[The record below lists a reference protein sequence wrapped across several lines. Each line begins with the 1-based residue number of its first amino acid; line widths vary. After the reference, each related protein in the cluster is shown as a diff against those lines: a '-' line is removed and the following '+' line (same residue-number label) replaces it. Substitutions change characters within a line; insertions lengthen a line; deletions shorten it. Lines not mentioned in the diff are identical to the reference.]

1 MLVGG
6 NRSRTVDCDRGGRL
20 GGHELARELYTC
32 YLEPLLDCP
41 QASATETG
49 GGEDDGWGWGLPA
62 QPMTN
67 MSRYTGDQF
76 QGTPKGSAFWWRAQ
90 VASLLLRPRPALMAT
105 LQLAKASL
113 GYHGQVLGVHV
124 RHGDAC
130 MHATISQFRPQC
142 VAWEVYVERIQRMR
156 AQYGVRKVFLATDD
170 PEVAAVASQTPD
182 LELMQ
187 LSLDRSMFE
196 ADWFLEFRSE
206 LGLVDSQLVCARR
219 GGKSARVVSFCHCSL
234 RERE

>member
-1 MLVGG
+1 
-6 NRSRTVDCDRGGRL
+6 
-20 GGHELARELYTC
+20 
-32 YLEPLLDCP
+32 
-41 QASATETG
+41 
-49 GGEDDGWGWGLPA
+49 
-62 QPMTN
+62 
-67 MSRYTGDQF
+67 
-76 QGTPKGSAFWWRAQ
+76 
-90 VASLLLRPRPALMAT
+90 
-105 LQLAKASL
+105 
-113 GYHGQVLGVHV
+113 
-124 RHGDAC
+124 

-142 VAWEVYVERIQRMR
+142 VEWEVYLERIQRMR

-170 PEVAAVASQTPD
+170 PEVAAVASWTPD

-234 RERE
+234 RQRE

>member
-41 QASATETG
+41 QASATGTG

-62 QPMTN
+62 QPMSN

-142 VAWEVYVERIQRMR
+142 VEWEVYLERIQRMR

-170 PEVAAVASQTPD
+170 PEVAAVASWTPD

-196 ADWFLEFRSE
+196 ADWFLEFRSG

-234 RERE
+234 RQRE